1 MNHAQLKEQL
11 DEALENFRVATQFQ
25 LETFE
30 QTHENEYLT
39 KDDMEEMNRYT
50 FYCLNDFKNNII
62 KYLKDNDR

>member
-30 QTHENEYLT
+30 QVHENEYLT

-50 FYCLNDFKNNII
+50 FYCLNDFKNSII